1 MIPFPHILLASKS
14 PRRQFLLKDAG
25 FEYTFVDIEADETY
39 PEELQREAVCMWLA
53 EHKAT
58 HYEHSTEDKVLVTAD
73 TIVCID
79 GEILNKPADEQEAIA
94 MLQKL
99 SGKKHEVFT
108 GVCLLGFGKKKVFF
122 DRTEVYFHT
131 LTEAEIVHYVT
142 HFHPFD
148 KAGSYGVQD
157 WMGYLG
163 VEKINGCF
171 YNVMGF
177 PLAKFYRELQQFLLP

>member
-1 MIPFPHILLASKS
+1 VIPFPHILLASKS

-25 FEYTFVDIEADETY
+25 FQYTFVDIEADETY
-39 PEELQREAVCMWLA
+39 PEHLQKEAVCMWLA
-53 EHKAT
+53 EHKAAHFT
-58 HYEHSTEDKVLVTAD
+58 GELGEKVLVTAD

-79 GEILNKPADEQEAIA
+79 GMILNKPADEAEAIQ
-94 MLQKL
+94 MLQQL
-99 SGKKHEVFT
+99 SGNKHEVFT
-108 GVCLLGFGKKKVFF
+108 GVCIMNSGKKQVFF
-122 DRTEVYFHT
+122 DRTEVFFHT
-131 LTEAEIVHYVT
+131 LTDEEIKHYVT

-177 PLAKFYRELQQFLLP
+177 PLAKFYRELQDFLR

>member
-1 MIPFPHILLASKS
+1 VIPFPHILLASKS

-53 EHKAT
+53 EHKASHFT
-58 HYEHSTEDKVLVTAD
+58 GELGEKVLVTAD

-79 GEILNKPADEQEAIA
+79 GMILNKPADEAEAIQ
-94 MLQKL
+94 MLQQL
-99 SGKKHEVFT
+99 SGNKHEVFT
-108 GVCLLGFGKKKVFF
+108 GVCIMNSGKKQVFF
-122 DRTEVYFHT
+122 DRTEVFFHT
-131 LTEAEIVHYVT
+131 LTEEEIKHYVT

-177 PLAKFYRELQQFLLP
+177 PLAKFYRELQDFLR